1 MELTFYFKL
10 SFFMNRTISLGCSL
24 DHIMLF
30 SVVDSLTNRPSQ
42 GHTILIEELFCYA
55 YEMTPNKS
63 HMLPGMKYKISRLLN
78 QTQTTDERRFLYL

>member
-10 SFFMNRTISLGCSL
+10 SLFFNRNISLGCSL
-24 DHIMLF
+24 CHIMIF
-30 SVVDSLTNRPSQ
+30 SVVDSLTNRSNQ
-42 GHTILIEELFCYA
+42 GHTVLNEELFCYA

-78 QTQTTDERRFLYL
+78 QTQTTDERRFLYF